1 MITEAEVRWR
11 NQVLPEI
18 QTSPSLQARI
28 QQDPIL
34 REALI
39 VLTAGLRE
47 DAVAAAERLRSRWF
61 PFHGLNE
68 IGEQRRKWL
77 GDLQE
82 VTASEARERGATE
95 ERVKDLVNEQAV
107 WLAVMRSPMK
117 STAPQV
123 WKQAQKRWI
132 QEYKSDVLTEVNGSA
147 RRRHGA
153 QPVGFEPPSPERFF
167 AETRLLHLRHG
178 PHGGSHR
185 RPDGALDRSGRQAQ
199 AERDGGP
206 AGGAGVAPG
215 STAAGPCSHGSAHSH
230 LSHAINNTRHS
241 RKATSARPK
250 YVSIVD
256 SNTAARPAQFQR
268 RDGAGFCYERD
279 WSS

>member
-1 MITEAEVRWR
+1 MTNSQGWGTVQFASVITEAEVRWR

-167 AETRLLHLRHG
+167 AETRLLAMESLNTVWLCENTYVTGLMEDHIADQMGLSIEAVGKLKRNVMAALRA
-178 PHGGSHR
+178 
-185 RPDGALDRSGRQAQ
+185 ALG
-199 AERDGGP
+199 
-206 AGGAGVAPG
+206 
-215 STAAGPCSHGSAHSH
+215 
-230 LSHAINNTRHS
+230 
-241 RKATSARPK
+241 
-250 YVSIVD
+250 
-256 SNTAARPAQFQR
+256 
-268 RDGAGFCYERD
+268 
-279 WSS
+279 